1 MDLHAFRFDTIM
13 QAMTHMRHMEKHYNY
28 RTVLTVAM
36 MYLVVLT
43 ATLSPLK
50 NMIGLLGASQG
61 SAGVICLSDN
71 DHSDNGQSSHEHKSD
86 CCVLCGR
93 HDVTSPVL
101 GLIVDIL
108 TVPTRLLSE
117 TVRFALFQ
125 SRAPPSVI
133 LYAHQARA
141 PPIPA

>member
-1 MDLHAFRFDTIM
+1 LRDFEIDYIFKIM
-13 QAMTHMRHMEKHYNY
+13 NLLARSQTLQIY

-36 MYLVVLT
+36 IYLVVLT

-50 NMIGLLGASQG
+50 NVIDLSGAYQA

-93 HDVTSPVL
+93 HDVASPVL
-101 GLIVDIL
+101 GLIVDTL
-108 TVPTRLLSE
+108 TIPTRLLSE

-125 SRAPPSVI
+125 SRAPPAVTVSS
-133 LYAHQARA
+133 HQARA